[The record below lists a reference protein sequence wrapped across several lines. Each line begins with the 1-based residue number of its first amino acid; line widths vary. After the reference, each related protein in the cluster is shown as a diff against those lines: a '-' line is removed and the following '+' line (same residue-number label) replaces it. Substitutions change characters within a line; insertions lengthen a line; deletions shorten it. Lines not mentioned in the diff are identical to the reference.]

1 MSGLKKNSLINFDI
15 PRYYC
20 SVLSHHN
27 SERIKIH
34 MGDDAAS
41 CIIVVWSS
49 LLERNNDFNLLR
61 GILIPTYRK
70 MYFNSVSRIPYFNFL
85 LRSSRMSPQIMS
97 KLVPFCAMIDVM

>member
-61 GILIPTYRK
+61 GILIY
-70 MYFNSVSRIPYFNFL
+70 VSENVF
-85 LRSSRMSPQIMS
+85 
-97 KLVPFCAMIDVM
+97 